1 MDTKLNVCHDLKT
14 ERTDVAPPLP
24 AVASA
29 LPIAFYLGCVAAVGL
44 NVMFWLNTKK
54 AKEQEEGFA
63 QDTATEVRLRGES
76 VAKVEALKKEE
87 KRANDVLTWVEG
99 ARSFQ
104 PVIINI
110 AKIIEPKASI
120 VELALTRG
128 VSDSKQISMTVK
140 LEGLTNDRSQIESI
154 EESLLS
160 MGYRTYGGKRT
171 RGKGKGSLT
180 YEATLMWN
188 ENYSENLTANTNQND
203 E

>member
-1 MDTKLNVCHDLKT
+1 MDTKSKVCHDLKT

-44 NVMFWLNTKK
+44 NLMFWLNTNK
-54 AKEQEEGFA
+54 ANEQRDGFIQA
-63 QDTATEVRLRGES
+63 TSTEVRLRGES
-76 VAKVEALKKEE
+76 VAKTEALRKEE

-104 PVIINI
+104 PLIINI

-140 LEGLTNDRSQIESI
+140 LEGLTNDRSQIEAI

-171 RGKGKGSLT
+171 RGKGRGSLT
-180 YEATLMWN
+180 FEATLMWN
-188 ENYSENLTANTNQND
+188 ENYGETLTANNNQNN